1 MCAVCFLSVDP
12 IEGSSIS
19 RPLFYILQVYPIEVT
34 SIYYFTGLR
43 EQHGS
48 NKIEQKYVI
57 SDQYHN
63 KILLYYSCIVEVH
76 LKTFSEI
83 STTWSNEVQSTLHI
97 VAETQ
102 INYRTTVCLHKRSI
116 YMYVKA
122 TLIIA
127 LTYSQL
133 SSS

>member
-1 MCAVCFLSVDP
+1 M
-12 IEGSSIS
+12 
-19 RPLFYILQVYPIEVT
+19 
-34 SIYYFTGLR
+34 
-43 EQHGS
+43 
-48 NKIEQKYVI
+48 EQKYVI

-63 KILLYYSCIVEVH
+63 KILLYHRCIVEVH

-83 STTWSNEVQSTLHI
+83 SSTWSNKIQSTLHI

-102 INYRTTVCLHKRSI
+102 INYRTFCLHKRSI

-133 SSS
+133 GSS